1 MAMDGSYFVKQL
13 ADDAGRFEALVK
25 GVSEEQAHWKP
36 DDDEWSVLELV
47 NHLYD
52 EERED
57 FRVRLDNILHH
68 PEREWAQID
77 PEGWVTER
85 AYGERDLD
93 ASVQDFLEERNG
105 SLEWLESLGSPDWDT
120 LYTSEYGS
128 MRAGDMFTSW
138 VTHDHIHLRQL
149 IGLHHAYAIAQGN
162 AIQPGLR
169 RAVVRGA
176 LSRQPHIG
184 RPPNALNGSGM

>member
-1 MAMDGSYFVKQL
+1 MDSAYFVKQL
-13 ADDAGRFEALVK
+13 ADNAGRFEALVQ

-57 FRVRLDNILHH
+57 FKPRLDNILHQR
-68 PEREWAQID
+68 ERDWAPID

-85 AYGERDLD
+85 GYAERDLLE
-93 ASVQDFLEERNG
+93 SLQSFLKERSA

-120 LYTSEYGS
+120 LHTSEFGS

-149 IGLHHAYAIAQGN
+149 IELHHAYAVAQGKPFSPDY
-162 AIQPGLR
+162 AGPW
-169 RAVVRGA
+169 
-176 LSRQPHIG
+176 
-184 RPPNALNGSGM
+184 